1 MSGSE
6 ETRSERSNPHRDT
19 RPSRLLLMSAE
30 PVSLPLA
37 SGAEARLTNGLQE
50 HVAVFLGGGRE
61 AEEPGTWSASNEW
74 LVRRLARS
82 FPTLGFVEVRYRVKS
97 WKRLELCVEDAQAAL
112 RAASGGGAER
122 FALIGFS
129 MGGAVAVSAA
139 GYPTVETVLGLA
151 PWLPDRL
158 PLDPLAGR
166 RFEVIHGSLDRSLP
180 WLPGVTA
187 ASSRRGFERTRRYAT
202 DGEYTLIPG
211 ALHGAALRAAWGLT
225 PLPRARRWAKLVG
238 RELERFTGERSCEL
252 GARAG
257 S

>member
-1 MSGSE
+1 MTSE
-6 ETRSERSNPHRDT
+6 
-19 RPSRLLLMSAE
+19 PSPLLLAN
-30 PVSLPLA
+30 
-37 SGAEARLTNGLQE
+37 GAEARVTNGLRPS
-50 HVAVFLGGGRE
+50 VAVLLGGGRE

-74 LVRRLARS
+74 LVRRLAQT
-82 FPTLGFVEVRYRVKS
+82 FPEFGFVEVRYRVKS
-97 WKRLELCVEDAQAAL
+97 WQRLELCVEDAQAAL
-112 RAASGGGAER
+112 RAASEGGADR

-139 GYPTVETVLGLA
+139 AYPAVETVLGLA

-166 RFEVIHGSLDRSLP
+166 RFAVIHGSLDRSLP
-180 WLPGVTA
+180 WVPGVTA
-187 ASSRRGFERTRRYAT
+187 ASSRRGFERARRYAT
-202 DGEYTLIPG
+202 DGEYTLIRG

-225 PLPRARRWAKLVG
+225 PLPRARRWAELVG
-238 RELERFTGERSCEL
+238 RELERFTGERSSEL